1 MPFAYLD
8 SSAFL
13 KLVLAEAES
22 EALLS
27 WLAAWPQ
34 RASSRLLWLEAL
46 RTVRRYRPDRV
57 GAGRLL
63 LSGLDFIEISDDVL
77 ESAASLQP
85 LTLRS
90 LDAIHLA
97 SAQMLMEAL
106 GVLVTYDRRMVEAA
120 HQLGLSVASPT

>member
-1 MPFAYLD
+1 M
-8 SSAFL
+8 
-13 KLVLAEAES
+13 
-22 EALLS
+22 
-27 WLAAWPQ
+27 
-34 RASSRLLWLEAL
+34 

-57 GAGRLL
+57 GGARLL
-63 LSGLDFIEISDDVL
+63 LSGVDFIEISDDVL

-97 SAQMLMEAL
+97 SAQSLMEAL
-106 GVLVTYDRRMVEAA
+106 GVLVTYDQRMVEAA